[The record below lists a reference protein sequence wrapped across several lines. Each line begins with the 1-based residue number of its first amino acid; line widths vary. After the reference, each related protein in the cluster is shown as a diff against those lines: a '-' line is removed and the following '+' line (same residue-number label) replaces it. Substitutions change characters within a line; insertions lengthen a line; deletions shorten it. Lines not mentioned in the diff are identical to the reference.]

1 MDYKHRMKIVF
12 ICDYIFSNTPKIPR
26 VIHYLFDPRFDWV
39 FIWGLIKKRYTLWS
53 PSCHSQ
59 FEIRPY
65 SRTRHGKL
73 QKIKSHLNHR
83 LTSSMKSKRL
93 KNGPWN
99 VPAFHKILYFSA
111 FLAAVI
117 PGMLP
122 SYFYHMLKMDLN
134 LICKLNCAN
143 WATSFQPHR
152 ITFAIEKDFVLHSK
166 PR

>member
-26 VIHYLFDPRFDWV
+26 VIHYLFDPCFDWV

-73 QKIKSHLNHR
+73 QKINR
-83 LTSSMKSKRL
+83 IWIIISSMESRRL
-93 KNGPWN
+93 KNGAWN
-99 VPAFHKILYFSA
+99 VPAFHKILYFSC

-122 SYFYHMLKMDLN
+122 SYFYHMLKMIVDLN

-143 WATSFQPHR
+143 WATSFQLHR
-152 ITFAIEKDFVLHSK
+152 ITFEKDFVLHSK